1 MTTQITTQ
9 PQYSILLSDTLSLS
23 PRAGVALAALFCS
36 FAMALEVPV
45 AAEAPRPTNP
55 ANPTN
60 PTTPATLS
68 SADLSVLKNYLVLDF
83 NNLYPYATPTLP
95 VHYDTAVLNA
105 DNTPASN
112 RTTNAGATL
121 GRVLFNDKRL
131 STTNTVSCASCH
143 QQAVG
148 FGDSQRFSAGVVS
161 GTLTTA
167 HSMRLGNVRF
177 YRSGSMFWDKRASTL
192 ESQATQ
198 PIQNPHEMGFD
209 ATNGGVAALI
219 AKMQNLPYYPVL
231 FKWVYG
237 NTTITEAKIQ
247 TALAQFER
255 SMIAADSRWD
265 AGYAKVYNAQLP
277 DKGLSLAVPTLTTQ
291 ENRGRE
297 LFILPPNQGGVGCAG
312 CHQPP
317 TFSLGGNALS
327 NGLDAGNAVVFKSPS
342 LKNVGLDKAFMHD
355 GRFSTLEQVVDH
367 YDKGVKNGPALDARL
382 KTPAGQ
388 PRVLNLSAADKAALV
403 AFMKTLTDTGFLTD
417 ARFSNPFN

>member
-1 MTTQITTQ
+1 MNTQH
-9 PQYSILLSDTLSLS
+9 PPFFSAAFALSR
-23 PRAGVALAALFCS
+23 RASVALAALSCGL
-36 FAMALEVPV
+36 AI
-45 AAEAPRPTNP
+45 AATPAPQELLAPDAGPR
-55 ANPTN
+55 PTN
-60 PTTPATLS
+60 PTTPTNPAALS
-68 SADLSVLKNYLVLDF
+68 SADLALLKTYLVLDF

-95 VHYDTAVLNA
+95 VHYDAAVLNA
-105 DNTPASN
+105 DNTPAGN
-112 RTTNAGATL
+112 RISNAGATL

-131 STTNTVSCASCH
+131 STTNTVACASCH
-143 QQAVG
+143 QQASG
-148 FGDSQRFSAGVVS
+148 FTDPQRFSPGVVP
-161 GTLTTA
+161 GVLTSA

-177 YRSGSMFWDKRASTL
+177 YRAGSMFWDKRAPTL
-192 ESQATQ
+192 EFQATQ

-209 ATNGGVAALI
+209 AAHGGVAALI
-219 AKMQNLPYYPVL
+219 TKMQSLPYYPVL

-237 NTTITEAKIQ
+237 STTITEAKIQ

-277 DKGLSLAVPTLTTQ
+277 DKGLSLAVPTLTAQ
-291 ENRGRE
+291 ENRGRQ

-317 TFSLGGNALS
+317 TFSLNANSLS
-327 NGLDAGNAVVFKSPS
+327 NGLDAGNTVIFKSPS

-367 YDKGVKNGPALDARL
+367 YDRGVKAGPALDNRL

-417 ARFSNPFN
+417 ARFSNPFNP